1 MTKQSERLTA
11 AMKLARMKQTHLSE
25 KTGIHHGT
33 LSNYMRG
40 IYAPRGENLTKI
52 ADALGVSEAW
62 LAGFDVPMTLEA
74 SGTLSASDGERD
86 FLNSRDDWS
95 FFRSEEL
102 SLEEMNLV
110 TAYRDAEPQV
120 RQAIK
125 LLLKMED

>member
-1 MTKQSERLTA
+1 MTKQSERLKA
-11 AMKLARMKQTHLSE
+11 AMKLARIKQTVLAE
-25 KTGIHHGT
+25 KTGIVQGT
-33 LSNYMRG
+33 ISNYARG

-62 LAGFDVPMTLEA
+62 LAGFDVPMIPEA
-74 SGTLSASDGERD
+74 SGSLSASDGERE

-125 LLLKMED
+125 LLLKLED

>member
-1 MTKQSERLTA
+1 MTKQSERLKA
-11 AMKLARMKQTHLSE
+11 AMKLARIKQTVLAE
-25 KTGIHHGT
+25 KTGIVQGT
-33 LSNYMRG
+33 ISNYARG
-40 IYAPRGENLTKI
+40 VYAPRGENLTKI
-52 ADALGVSEAW
+52 ADALSVSEAW
-62 LAGFDVPMTLEA
+62 LAGFDVPMSPEA
-74 SGTLSASDGERD
+74 SGSLSASAGERE
-86 FLNSRDDWS
+86 FLNSREDWS

>member
-1 MTKQSERLTA
+1 MTIQSDRLKA
-11 AMKLARMKQTHLSE
+11 AMKLRKIKQIRLAE
-25 KTGIHHGT
+25 ATGVNHGT
-33 LSNYMRG
+33 ISNYMRG

-62 LAGFDVPMTLEA
+62 LAGFDVPMTPES
-74 SGTLSASDGERD
+74 SGSLSASAGERA

>member
-1 MTKQSERLTA
+1 MTIQSDRLKA
-11 AMKLARMKQTHLSE
+11 AMKLRKIKQIRLAE
-25 KTGIHHGT
+25 ATGVNHGT
-33 LSNYMRG
+33 ISNYMRG
-40 IYAPRGENLTKI
+40 VYAPRGENLTKI

-62 LAGFDVPMTLEA
+62 LAGFDVPMTPEA
-74 SGTLSASDGERD
+74 SGSLSASDGERD

-125 LLLKMED
+125 LLLKLED

>member
-1 MTKQSERLTA
+1 MTIQSDRLKA
-11 AMKLARMKQTHLSE
+11 AMKLRKIKQIRLAE
-25 KTGIHHGT
+25 ATGVNHGT
-33 LSNYMRG
+33 ISNYMRG

-62 LAGFDVPMTLEA
+62 LAGFDVPMTQEA
-74 SGTLSASDGERD
+74 SGSLSASDGERE
-86 FLNSRDDWS
+86 FLNSREDWS

>member
-1 MTKQSERLTA
+1 MTIQSDRLKV
-11 AMKLARMKQTHLSE
+11 AMKLRKIKQIRLAE
-25 KTGIHHGT
+25 ATGVNHGT
-33 LSNYMRG
+33 ISNYMRG

-62 LAGFDVPMTLEA
+62 LAGFDVPMSPEA
-74 SGTLSASDGERD
+74 SGSLSASAGERE

-125 LLLKMED
+125 LLLKIED

>member
-1 MTKQSERLTA
+1 MTKQSERLSA
-11 AMKLARMKQTHLSE
+11 AMKLARIKQTKLSQM
-25 KTGIHHGT
+25 TGIVQGT
-33 LSNYMRG
+33 ISNYVRG
-40 IYAPRGENLTKI
+40 VYAPRGENLTKI

-62 LAGFDVPMTLEA
+62 LAGFDVPMDPEA
-74 SGTLSASDGERD
+74 SGSLSTSDGERE
-86 FLNSRDDWS
+86 FLNSREDWS

>member
-62 LAGFDVPMTLEA
+62 LAGFDVPMTPEP
-74 SGTLSASDGERD
+74 SGTLSASAGERE
-86 FLNSRDDWS
+86 FLNSREDWS